1 MRENIMTDNK
11 DTKGSKPSTP
21 KAKKKSPEKEEK
33 TKQSKIEKEDM
44 KAKQGQ
50 AENEKHDQQQDKHQE
65 KKRQSAFDEFGNQ
78 VEKIAVKT
86 AESIR
91 KVVDK
96 ALASRNTV
104 LTIRVNDESSR
115 KMSMLVD
122 SGLFKSRSESAAFLI
137 QEGIKN
143 QDVLFKKIS
152 SKLDE
157 IEKIREE
164 LQKVVSEEFSPED
177 FSDKS

>member
-1 MRENIMTDNK
+1 MTEVKNTKKAKPATPKVKKKDPHQ
-11 DTKGSKPSTP
+11 DTKNKPNKEP
-21 KAKKKSPEKEEK
+21 KEGLEATQEKDK
-33 TKQSKIEKEDM
+33 GQKQ
-44 KAKQGQ
+44 
-50 AENEKHDQQQDKHQE
+50 DQTDEQE
-65 KKRQSAFDEFGNQ
+65 QKKKRQSTFDEFGNQ

-104 LTIRVNDESSR
+104 LTIRVNDESNR
-115 KMSMLVD
+115 KMNMLVD
-122 SGLFKSRSESAAFLI
+122 AGIFKSRSESAAFLI

-143 QDVLFKKIS
+143 QDTLFEKIS
-152 SKLDE
+152 ARLDK

-164 LQKVVSEEFSPED
+164 LKKVVSEEFKPDDSGKE
-177 FSDKS
+177 